1 MSPINSFRGS
11 QACCL
16 DFFHFDILSLPEKF
30 KCYIPVCKKFV
41 LIDVT
46 LMKLVETR
54 NISGGE

>member
-16 DFFHFDILSLPEKF
+16 DFFILTLSLPEKF
-30 KCYIPVCKKFV
+30 KCFIPVCKKFV

-46 LMKLVETR
+46 LMKLVET
-54 NISGGE
+54 

>member
-16 DFFHFDILSLPEKF
+16 DFFILTLSLPEKF